1 MFETIG
7 TLFTIG
13 FWVVAIFLFLG
24 GIFICIGNLLQ
35 GTGLEKC
42 MASIALILGIVTFF
56 WMYDWAR
63 SIAWCLLTSG
73 LVFGFVAGLFSDS
86 GERNPSSEEKYDFG
100 DAYLDAYAEY
110 QLQKQATKD
119 AIKELN
125 NEL

>member
-1 MFETIG
+1 MFDTIG
-7 TLFTIG
+7 TLFSIG

-24 GIFICIGNLLQ
+24 GIVMCIGNLIQ
-35 GTGLEKC
+35 GNGWEKS
-42 MASIALILGIVTFF
+42 MAFIALILGVVTFF
-56 WMYDWAR
+56 LMYNWAG

-73 LVFGFVAGLFSDS
+73 LVFGFVAGLFSDKV
-86 GERNPSSEEKYDFG
+86 ETTPSREPKYDLG